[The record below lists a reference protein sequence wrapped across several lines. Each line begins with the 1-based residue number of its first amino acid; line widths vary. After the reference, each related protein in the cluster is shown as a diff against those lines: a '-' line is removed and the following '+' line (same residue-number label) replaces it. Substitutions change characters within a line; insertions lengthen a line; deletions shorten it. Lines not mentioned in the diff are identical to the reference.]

1 MTVRRVRPAS
11 MRTPW
16 WSWRASGRHL
26 LAWVL
31 LVVAPWSP
39 ARAESEMT
47 PLLKP
52 LDLVGYASRTAPPH
66 FSGSTIDTRGVS
78 MRDLRGKVVLMN
90 FWASWCAEC
99 RPEMP
104 VLERLHRELAPQG
117 FAVIGVNAREESEAV
132 RRYARELG
140 LTFPLVLD
148 PDGKIKALYG
158 VVGIPT
164 TFLVGRD
171 GRAVAF
177 AIGPR
182 EWASPPARTLIRA
195 LLAEPAPRQGAP

>member
-1 MTVRRVRPAS
+1 

-16 WSWRASGRHL
+16 WSWLASERHL
-26 LAWVL
+26 LAWALLL
-31 LVVAPWSP
+31 LVVAPCRS
-39 ARAESEMT
+39 ASAESALT

-66 FSGSTIDTRGVS
+66 FSGSTIDSRRVS
-78 MRDLRGKVVLMN
+78 MKDLRGKVVLMN

-117 FAVIGVNAREESEAV
+117 FAVIGVNAREESETV
-132 RRYARELG
+132 RRYASELG
-140 LTFPLVLD
+140 LTFPLILD

-177 AIGPR
+177 GVGPR
-182 EWASPPARTLIRA
+182 EWASPSARTLIQA
-195 LLAEPAPRQGAP
+195 LLAEPVPAPRPGVP